1 MLLQRQRAAPFA
13 AATTARGTFAVSAHA
28 ALPYASQAGIPRYL
42 NGFQKFQQPQ
52 KAGNAKIAVGRGQRR
67 AYQARHRCGA
77 PATCDQIPHLAHLE
91 DGTEFVF
98 GLPDNG
104 VHLLAKSVTHC
115 RCRRCML
122 ASAEGRPLTTPGQ

>member
-1 MLLQRQRAAPFA
+1 M
-13 AATTARGTFAVSAHA
+13 
-28 ALPYASQAGIPRYL
+28 
-42 NGFQKFQQPQ
+42 
-52 KAGNAKIAVGRGQRR
+52 RR
-67 AYQARHRCGA
+67 LRSDEDEGVLTK
-77 PATCDQIPHLAHLE
+77 PATVVELRPRATKYPYLAHLE

-104 VHLLAKSVTHC
+104 VHLLAESVTHC